1 MISLSKKTMCIP
13 TFMLSQHLLLKIL
26 SPPPSHPMK
35 KKNKKTY
42 LTGSLTFLF
51 CSIFNFISYLVIS
64 FLRISKWYACITS
77 CKKKGRTTELQSQQ
91 LPALPV
97 MAILADH
104 LDVPSKTLCF
114 TAFMWPV
121 WDFLSTP
128 NTFLISKVIRRSLN
142 Y

>member
-1 MISLSKKTMCIP
+1 MP
-13 TFMLSQHLLLKIL
+13 A
-26 SPPPSHPMK
+26 
-35 KKNKKTY
+35 Y
-42 LTGSLTFLF
+42 L
-51 CSIFNFISYLVIS
+51 
-64 FLRISKWYACITS
+64 AA
-77 CKKKGRTTELQSQQ
+77 KKGRTTELQSQQ